1 LLKTPNAPI
10 RSTLFIGV
18 ALAVVGSAYQVPV
31 LTWGGVLALVVAIAG
46 MLRSRVPILARASEF
61 MVSTVSELKSCYWP
75 SAGSVVESVK
85 FVVWSVLVLSAY
97 LFVVDLST
105 TELLSWAGISK
116 VAVSTSQED
125 IQ

>member
-1 LLKTPNAPI
+1 MKTPTAPI
-10 RSTLFIGV
+10 RSILVIGV
-18 ALAVVGSAYQVPV
+18 ALASVGSTYQVAV
-31 LTWGGVLALVVAIAG
+31 LTWSGVLAVAVAIAG
-46 MLRSRVPILARASEF
+46 ILRSRVPILAKASEF
-61 MVSTVSELKSCYWP
+61 IVSTVSELKSCYWP
-75 SAGSVVESVK
+75 SFGNVIESVK